1 MCSARHWDMNVSF
14 WVIDWDDGEDSRQ
27 VLTLRAEKPG
37 GQGGGHDDDEADD
50 ETPTVRRVSI
60 FEWWM

>member
-1 MCSARHWDMNVSF
+1 MNVSF